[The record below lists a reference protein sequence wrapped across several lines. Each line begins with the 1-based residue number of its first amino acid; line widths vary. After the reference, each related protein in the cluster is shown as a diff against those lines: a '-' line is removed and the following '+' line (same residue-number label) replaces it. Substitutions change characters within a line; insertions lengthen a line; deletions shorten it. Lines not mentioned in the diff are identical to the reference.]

1 MDAVGAILTI
11 FFFVLVVY
19 LISRVAHF
27 FNDTKNRLNMIEKK
41 LDEIK
46 ENLSKKN
53 WPIVCSWKIERE
65 GVEDLVVARM
75 KKR

>member
-53 WPIVCSWKIERE
+53 
-65 GVEDLVVARM
+65 
-75 KKR
+75 

>member
-11 FFFVLVVY
+11 FFFILVVY

-27 FNDTKNRLNMIEKK
+27 FNDTEIRLNMIEKK

-53 WPIVCSWKIERE
+53 
-65 GVEDLVVARM
+65 
-75 KKR
+75 

>member
-1 MDAVGAILTI
+1 MDAIGAILLI
-11 FFFVLVVY
+11 LFFVLVVY

-53 WPIVCSWKIERE
+53 
-65 GVEDLVVARM
+65 
-75 KKR
+75 